1 MKLLESKRLT
11 VVLEIAIVIAIAILI
26 NSVSS
31 LFFIRLDLT
40 EEKRYSISPATKALL
55 ANLEDD
61 IYIEAY
67 LEGELPAGFKRMRAS
82 LEETLTE
89 FSVYSNGK
97 IQFQF
102 INPDQAVSQK
112 SRNQFLMS
120 LARKGIQPTDVFLTE
135 EGKRIQKRIVPGII
149 VSYGSAEKGVQLF
162 KGNKAS
168 SPEQRLN
175 QSIEGIEYELANAI
189 QEIIGLNLPSLG
201 IIRGHNELDSADFI
215 SLHRALDK
223 SYLVQIINLSQVE
236 KIPAVDV
243 IMLAKPSIRFSATDK
258 YKLDQYLIN
267 GGAGLFMLDKV
278 AVNMDSANIGTY
290 SFPYDLDLD
299 DQLFTYG
306 VRINNDLIQD
316 FVSGT
321 YPIVVGNEGEQA
333 KIQLLQWPYY
343 PVVNEYTKHAT
354 VRNLD
359 ASLTRFASSIDTV
372 KANGITKTLLFSSS
386 PYSRKLM
393 SPTYVD
399 INLMQQELDPV
410 KFTTKNIPMAYLL
423 EGNFNSFFKNK
434 FLPAGQLK
442 EKFKAEGTSKL
453 IVISDGDLGRNDM
466 DPKTGQPLPL
476 GYDPFTNQTFANQD
490 LILNL
495 LNYLTRG
502 NGLITAR
509 SKQVLI
515 RPLDKVKL
523 KNGKL
528 TWQLI
533 NLGLPL
539 VILVLFGII
548 YNWARKR
555 KYTRF

>member
-11 VVLEIAIVIAIAILI
+11 IALEIAIAISIAILV
-26 NSVSS
+26 NSLGS
-31 LFFIRLDLT
+31 FFFVRLDLT
-40 EEKRYSISPATKALL
+40 EENRYSISPATKELL
-55 ANLEDD
+55 ENLEDD

-67 LEGELPAGFKRMRAS
+67 LEGELPAAFKRMRGA

-89 FSVYSNGK
+89 FSIYSNGK

-112 SRNQFLMS
+112 SRNQFIMS

-135 EGKRIQKRIVPGII
+135 EGKRIQKRIMPGVVI
-149 VSYGSAEKGVQLF
+149 SYGSAEKGVQLF
-162 KGNKAS
+162 KGNKAA
-168 SPEQRLN
+168 SPEERLN

-189 QEIIGLNLPSLG
+189 QDIIGLNLPSLG
-201 IIRGHNELDSADFI
+201 IIRGHNELDSANFI
-215 SLHRALDK
+215 SLHQALDK
-223 SYLVQIINLSQVE
+223 RYLLKIIDLTSVD
-236 KIPAVDV
+236 KIPTVDA
-243 IMLAKPSIRFSATDK
+243 ILLAKPTTRFSSTDK
-258 YKLDQYLIN
+258 YKLDQYLMN
-267 GGAGLFMLDKV
+267 GGTGLFLLDKV
-278 AVNMDSANIGTY
+278 AVNMDSANVGTF

-306 VRINNDLIQD
+306 VRINNDLVQD

-333 KIQLLQWPYY
+333 KIQLLQWPYF
-343 PVVNEYTKHAT
+343 PVINEYSKHST

-359 ASLTRFASSIDTV
+359 ATLTRFASSIDTV
-372 KANGITKTLLFSSS
+372 KAAGVKKTLLFSSS
-386 PYSRKLM
+386 PYARKLM
-393 SPTYVD
+393 SPTLVD
-399 INLMQQELDPV
+399 LNLMQQALDPA
-410 KFTTKNIPMAYLL
+410 KFTTKNIPMGYLL
-423 EGNFNSFFKNK
+423 EGRFTSFFKNK
-434 FLPAGQLK
+434 FLPEGQSK
-442 EKFKAEGTSKL
+442 KHFKPEGGTKL
-453 IVISDGDLGRNDM
+453 IIISDGDLARNDL

-495 LNYLTRG
+495 LTYLTRG

-528 TWQLI
+528 VWQLI
-533 NLGLPL
+533 NVALPVVL
-539 VILVLFGII
+539 LILFGIA
-548 YNWARKR
+548 YNWVRRR

>member
-1 MKLLESKRLT
+1 MKVLESKRVTLI
-11 VVLEIAIVIAIAILI
+11 LEIAIAITIAILI
-26 NSVSS
+26 NSIGS
-31 LFFIRLDLT
+31 FFFLRIDLT
-40 EEKRYSISPATKALL
+40 EENRYSISPATKTLL
-55 ANLEDD
+55 NNLDDD

-67 LEGELPAGFKRMRAS
+67 LEGELPAAFKRMRTS

-135 EGKRIQKRIVPGII
+135 EGKRIQKRIVPGVVI
-149 VSYGSAEKGVQLF
+149 SYGSAEKGVQLF
-162 KGNKAS
+162 KGNKAA

-189 QEIIGLNLPSLG
+189 QEIVGLDLPSLG
-201 IIRGHNELDSADFI
+201 IIRGHNELDSADFV

-223 SYLVQIINLSQVE
+223 SYLVQIIDLTQVE

-243 IMLAKPSIRFSATDK
+243 IMLAKPTTRFSATDK
-258 YKLDQYLIN
+258 YKLDQYLIS

-278 AVNMDSANIGTY
+278 AVNMDSANVGTF

-316 FVSGT
+316 FVSST

-343 PVVNEYTKHAT
+343 PVVNEYSKHST

-359 ASLTRFASSIDTV
+359 ATLTRFASSIDTV
-372 KANGITKTLLFSSS
+372 TAIGITKTLLFSSS
-386 PYSRKLM
+386 PYSRTLM
-393 SPTYVD
+393 SPTFVD
-399 INLMQQELDPV
+399 INLIQQTLDPV
-410 KFTTKNIPMAYLL
+410 KFTP
-423 EGNFNSFFKNK
+423 
-434 FLPAGQLK
+434 
-442 EKFKAEGTSKL
+442 
-453 IVISDGDLGRNDM
+453 
-466 DPKTGQPLPL
+466 
-476 GYDPFTNQTFANQD
+476 
-490 LILNL
+490 
-495 LNYLTRG
+495 
-502 NGLITAR
+502 
-509 SKQVLI
+509 
-515 RPLDKVKL
+515 
-523 KNGKL
+523 
-528 TWQLI
+528 
-533 NLGLPL
+533 
-539 VILVLFGII
+539 
-548 YNWARKR
+548 
-555 KYTRF
+555 

>member
-1 MKLLESKRLT
+1 MKILESKRLAIG
-11 VVLEIAIVIAIAILI
+11 LEIAIAISIAILV
-26 NSVSS
+26 NSLGS
-31 LFFIRLDLT
+31 FFFVRLDLT
-40 EEKRYSISPATKALL
+40 EEKRYSISPATKELL
-55 ANLEDD
+55 ENLEDD

-67 LEGELPAGFKRMRAS
+67 LEGELPAAFKRMRGT
-82 LEETLTE
+82 LKETLTE
-89 FSVYSNGK
+89 FSIYSDGK

-102 INPDQAVSQK
+102 INPDQAASQK
-112 SRNQFLMS
+112 SRNQFIMS

-135 EGKRIQKRIVPGII
+135 EGKRIQKRIMPGVVI
-149 VSYGSAEKGVQLF
+149 SYGSAEKGVQLF
-162 KGNKAS
+162 KGNKAA

-175 QSIEGIEYELANAI
+175 QSIEGIEYELAKAI
-189 QEIIGLNLPSLG
+189 QDIIGLDLPSLG
-201 IIRGHNELDSADFI
+201 IIRGHNELDSANFI
-215 SLHRALDK
+215 SLHRVLDK
-223 SYLVQIINLSQVE
+223 RYLLKIIDLPTID
-236 KIPAVDV
+236 KIPPVDV
-243 IMLAKPSIRFSATDK
+243 ILLAKPTTRFSPTDK
-258 YKLDQYLIN
+258 YKLDQYLMN
-267 GGAGLFMLDKV
+267 GGSGLFMLDKV
-278 AVNMDSANIGTY
+278 AVNMDSANVGTF

-343 PVVNEYTKHAT
+343 PVINEYSKHST

-359 ASLTRFASSIDTV
+359 ATLTRFASSIDTV
-372 KANGITKTLLFSSS
+372 KAAGVKKTLLFSSS

-393 SPTYVD
+393 SPTLVD
-399 INLMQQELDPV
+399 LNLMQQALDPA

-423 EGNFNSFFKNK
+423 EGTFTSFFKNK
-434 FLPAGQLK
+434 FLPDGQSK
-442 EKFKAEGTSKL
+442 KHFKAEGDTKL
-453 IVISDGDLGRNDM
+453 IIISDGDIAKNDF

-490 LILNL
+490 LLLNL
-495 LNYLTRG
+495 LTYLTRG

-533 NLGLPL
+533 NLVLPIFL
-539 VILVLFGII
+539 LILFGIA
-548 YNWARKR
+548 YNWVRR
-555 KYTRF
+555 RRYTRF

>member
-1 MKLLESKRLT
+1 MKVLESKRVTLI
-11 VVLEIAIVIAIAILI
+11 LEIAIAITIAILI
-26 NSVSS
+26 NSIGS
-31 LFFIRLDLT
+31 FFFLRIDLT
-40 EEKRYSISPATKALL
+40 EENRYSISPATKTLL
-55 ANLEDD
+55 NNLDDD

-67 LEGELPAGFKRMRAS
+67 LEGELPAAFKRMRTS

-135 EGKRIQKRIVPGII
+135 EGKRIQKRIVPGVVI
-149 VSYGSAEKGVQLF
+149 SYGSAEKGVQLF
-162 KGNKAS
+162 KGNKAA

-189 QEIIGLNLPSLG
+189 QEIVGLDLPSLG
-201 IIRGHNELDSADFI
+201 IIRGHNELDSADFV

-223 SYLVQIINLSQVE
+223 SYLVQIIDLTQVE

-243 IMLAKPSIRFSATDK
+243 IMLAKPTTRFSATDK
-258 YKLDQYLIN
+258 YKLDQYLIS

-278 AVNMDSANIGTY
+278 AVNMDSANVGTF

-316 FVSGT
+316 FVSST

-343 PVVNEYTKHAT
+343 PVVNEYSKHST

-359 ASLTRFASSIDTV
+359 ATLTRFASSIDTV
-372 KANGITKTLLFSSS
+372 KAIGITKTLLFSSS

-393 SPTYVD
+393 SPTFVD

-423 EGNFNSFFKNK
+423 EGTFTSYFKNK
-434 FLPAGQLK
+434 FLPTGQSK
-442 EKFKAEGTSKL
+442 ANFKSEGTSKL
-453 IVISDGDLGRNDM
+453 IVISDGDLARNDV
-466 DPKTGQPLPL
+466 DPTTGQPLPL

-490 LILNL
+490 LLLNL

-502 NGLITAR
+502 DGLITAR

-523 KNGKL
+523 KAGKL

-533 NLGLPL
+533 NLVLPI
-539 VILVLFGII
+539 VILILFGGI
-548 YNWARKR
+548 YNLTRKR